1 MHGGVG
7 VDGEME
13 GNRVLCALF
22 HFAHSLHGVPLCM
35 AQPY

>member
-7 VDGEME
+7 MDGKKE
-13 GNRVLCALF
+13 GNRACCALF

-35 AQPY
+35 APSY